1 MKPLTDFD
9 TAQRQFA
16 GAFAPPHAALSMP
29 VAQAAGHVLAAPL
42 IAVLDQPPADQSA
55 MDGYAIRHADLEY
68 GEPLRVAQHCYAGD
82 VPSPLAPRTAAR
94 IFTGSLIPPGA
105 DTVVMQEH
113 AREVGGLVAFDAS
126 PRSGSHIRRR
136 GEEVRAGD
144 LLMPAGVRLGAM
156 HVGVAAA
163 QGCARIDVRPP
174 LRIGILTTGDEL
186 VPCGEPRAPQQIYNS
201 NAPMLAALVSGTGA
215 CVAAAEH
222 AADTPGAVGAA
233 LRELATRCD
242 LVVCV
247 GGASVGD
254 KDLLRPALTALGAS
268 FEVSGVR
275 MKPGKPVALAR
286 LDERPVVLLPGNP
299 GAAMI
304 AFALFVAPLIRR
316 LQGRD
321 DCLPAVPSLPIDID
335 VEPDAQR
342 ERFVRVRRTIAA
354 NGAPVLDTLRQQGAG
369 MLQSLVHASGLARLP
384 AGRRIARGD
393 AMPYYDFAHWLA

>member
-16 GAFAPPHAALSMP
+16 GVFAPPHAAVSIP
-29 VAQAAGHVLAAPL
+29 VAQAAGHVLATPL
-42 IAVLDQPPADQSA
+42 TAVLDQPPADQSA
-55 MDGYAIRHADLEY
+55 MDGYAVRHADLEH
-68 GEPLRVAQHCYAGD
+68 GEPLRVAQRCYAGD
-82 VPSPLAPRTAAR
+82 APAPLAPRTAAR

-113 AREVGGLVAFDAS
+113 AHEQDGWVAFDT
-126 PRSGSHIRRR
+126 PQRSGSHIRRR
-136 GEEVRAGD
+136 GEEVRAGA

-163 QGCARIDVRPP
+163 QGCTRIDVRPP
-174 LRIGILTTGDEL
+174 LRVGILTTGDEL
-186 VPCGEPRAPQQIYNS
+186 VPCGQPRAPQQIYNS

-215 CVAAAEH
+215 GVAASEH
-222 AADTPGAVGAA
+222 AADTPAAVDQA
-233 LRELATRCD
+233 LRGMAARCD

-268 FEVSGVR
+268 FVVSGVR

-299 GAAMI
+299 GAAMT
-304 AFALFVAPLIRR
+304 AFALFVAPLIRC

-342 ERFVRVRRTIAA
+342 ERVVRVRRTLDA

-369 MLQSLVHASGLARLP
+369 TLQSLVQASGLARLP

-393 AMPYYDFAHWLA
+393 AVPYYDFAHWLA

>member
-1 MKPLTDFD
+1 MKLLTDFD

-233 LRELATRCD
+233 LRELAARCD

-321 DCLPAVPSLPIDID
+321 ECLPAVPSLPIDID

-342 ERFVRVRRTIAA
+342 ERFVRVRRTIDA

-393 AMPYYDFAHWLA
+393 AVPYYDFAHWLA

>member
-1 MKPLTDFD
+1 MKLLTDFD

-186 VPCGEPRAPQQIYNS
+186 VPCGEPRMPQQIYNS

-222 AADTPGAVGAA
+222 AADTPGAVEAA
-233 LRELATRCD
+233 LRELAARCD

-354 NGAPVLDTLRQQGAG
+354 NGAPVLDTLRKQGAG

-393 AMPYYDFAHWLA
+393 AVPYYDFAHWLA

>member
-1 MKPLTDFD
+1 MKLLTDFD

-16 GAFAPPHAALSMP
+16 GAFAPSHAALSMP

-113 AREVGGLVAFDAS
+113 AREVDGLVTFDAS
-126 PRSGSHIRRR
+126 PLSGSHIRRR

-186 VPCGEPRAPQQIYNS
+186 VPCGEPRMPQQIYNS

-222 AADTPGAVGAA
+222 AADTPGAAGAA
-233 LRELATRCD
+233 LRELAARCD

-342 ERFVRVRRTIAA
+342 ERFVRVRRTIDA

-393 AMPYYDFAHWLA
+393 AVPYYDFAHWLA

>member
-16 GAFAPPHAALSMP
+16 GVFAPPHAAVSIP
-29 VAQAAGHVLAAPL
+29 VAQAAGHVLATPL
-42 IAVLDQPPADQSA
+42 TAVLDQPPADQSA
-55 MDGYAIRHADLEY
+55 MDGYAVRHSDLEY
-68 GEPLRVAQHCYAGD
+68 GEPLRVAQRCYAGD
-82 VPSPLAPRTAAR
+82 APAPLAPRTAAR

-113 AREVGGLVAFDAS
+113 AHEQDGWVAFDT
-126 PRSGSHIRRR
+126 PQRSGSHIRRR
-136 GEEVRAGD
+136 GEEVRAGT

-156 HVGVAAA
+156 HVGAAAA
-163 QGCARIDVRPP
+163 QGCTRIDVRPP
-174 LRIGILTTGDEL
+174 LRVGILTTGDEL
-186 VPCGEPRAPQQIYNS
+186 VPCGQPRAPQQIYNS

-215 CVAAAEH
+215 GVAASEH
-222 AADTPGAVGAA
+222 AADTPAAVDQA
-233 LRELATRCD
+233 LRGMAARCD

-254 KDLLRPALTALGAS
+254 KDLLRPALNALGAA
-268 FEVSGVR
+268 FVVSGVR

-299 GAAMI
+299 GAAMT
-304 AFALFVAPLIRR
+304 AFALFVAPLIRC

-342 ERFVRVRRTIAA
+342 ERFVRVRRTLDA

-369 MLQSLVHASGLARLP
+369 TLQSLVQANGLARLP

-393 AMPYYDFAHWLA
+393 AVPYYDFAHWLA

>member
-384 AGRRIARGD
+384 AGRR
-393 AMPYYDFAHWLA
+393 

>member
-16 GAFAPPHAALSMP
+16 GVFAPSHAAVSIP
-29 VAQAAGHVLAAPL
+29 VAQAAGHVLATPL
-42 IAVLDQPPADQSA
+42 TAVLDQPPADQSA
-55 MDGYAIRHADLEY
+55 MDGYAVRHADLEH
-68 GEPLRVAQHCYAGD
+68 GEPLRVAQRCYAGD
-82 VPSPLAPRTAAR
+82 APSALAPRTAAR

-113 AREVGGLVAFDAS
+113 AHEQDGWVAFDT
-126 PRSGSHIRRR
+126 PQRSGSHIRRR
-136 GEEVRAGD
+136 GEEVRAGA

-163 QGCARIDVRPP
+163 QGCTRIDVRPP
-174 LRIGILTTGDEL
+174 LRVGILTTGDEL
-186 VPCGEPRAPQQIYNS
+186 VPCGQPRAPQQIYNS

-215 CVAAAEH
+215 GVAASEH
-222 AADTPGAVGAA
+222 AADTRAAIEQA
-233 LRELATRCD
+233 LRGMAARCD

-268 FEVSGVR
+268 FVVSGVR

-299 GAAMI
+299 GAAMT
-304 AFALFVAPLIRR
+304 AFALFVAPLIRC

-342 ERFVRVRRTIAA
+342 ERVVRVRRTLDA

-369 MLQSLVHASGLARLP
+369 TLQSLVQASGLARLP

-393 AMPYYDFAHWLA
+393 AVPYYDFAHWLA

>member
-1 MKPLTDFD
+1 MKALTDFES
-9 TAQRQFA
+9 AQRHFA
-16 GAFAPPHAALSMP
+16 DAFAPPRTVVSMP
-29 VAQAAGHVLAAPL
+29 IGQAAGQVLADPL
-42 IAVLDQPPADQSA
+42 TAVLDQPPADQSA
-55 MDGYAIRHADLEY
+55 MDGYAVRHADLAH
-68 GEPLRVAQHCYAGD
+68 GEPLPVAQRCYAGD
-82 VPSPLAPRTAAR
+82 APLALAPRTAAR

-113 AREVGGLVAFDAS
+113 AHEQDGRAAFDA
-126 PRSGSHIRRR
+126 PQRSGSHIRRR

-156 HVGVAAA
+156 HVGLAAA
-163 QGCARIDVRPP
+163 QGCAYIDVRPP
-174 LRIGILTTGDEL
+174 LRVGILTTGDEL
-186 VPCGEPRAPQQIYNS
+186 VACGAPRAPQQIFNS

-215 CVAAAEH
+215 DVAASEH
-222 AADTPGAVGAA
+222 AADTPAAVERA
-233 LRELATRCD
+233 LRGMAAHCD

-254 KDLLRPALTALGAS
+254 KDLLRPALSALGAS
-268 FEVSGVR
+268 FVVSGVR

-321 DCLPAVPSLPIDID
+321 DCLPTVPSLPVDVD

-342 ERFVRVRRTIAA
+342 ERFVRVRRTIDAH
-354 NGAPVLDTLRQQGAG
+354 GAPVLDTLRQQGAG
-369 MLQSLVHASGLARLP
+369 TLQSLVQASGLARLP

-393 AMPYYDFAHWLA
+393 AVPYYEFAHWLA

>member
-16 GAFAPPHAALSMP
+16 AAFAPPHAAVSIP
-29 VAQAAGHVLAAPL
+29 VEQAAGHVLATPL
-42 IAVLDQPPADQSA
+42 SAVLDQPPADQSA
-55 MDGYAIRHADLEY
+55 MDGYAVRHADLEH
-68 GEPLRVAQHCYAGD
+68 GEPLRVAQRCYAGD
-82 VPSPLAPRTAAR
+82 APSPLAPGTAAR

-105 DTVVMQEH
+105 DTVVIQEH
-113 AREVGGLVAFDAS
+113 AREQDGGVTFDA
-126 PRSGSHIRRR
+126 PQRSGSHIRRR

-163 QGCARIDVRPP
+163 QGCARIAVRPP
-174 LRIGILTTGDEL
+174 LRVGILTTGDEL
-186 VPCGEPRAPQQIYNS
+186 VPCGEPRAPRQIYNS

-215 CVAAAEH
+215 GVTASEH
-222 AADTPGAVGAA
+222 AADTPAAVDQA
-233 LRELATRCD
+233 LREMAARCD

-268 FEVSGVR
+268 FVVSGVR

-286 LDERPVVLLPGNP
+286 FDERPVVLLPGNP

-304 AFALFVAPLIRR
+304 AFALFVAPLIRC

-335 VEPDAQR
+335 AEPDAQR
-342 ERFVRVRRTIAA
+342 ERFVRVRRTIDAT
-354 NGAPVLDTLRQQGAG
+354 GAPVLDTLRQQGAG
-369 MLQSLVHASGLARLP
+369 TLQSLLQASGLARLP
-384 AGRRIARGD
+384 TGRRIARGD
-393 AMPYYDFAHWLA
+393 AVPYYDFAHWLA